1 MTKMK
6 KLLAVVLVCAIMAV
20 CGASA
25 FADWTI
31 VPDTGNIRRILQN
44 LAGLY
49 EKSLRNRPVESRPGC
64 SRI

>member
-25 FADWTI
+25 FADISPRTWTI
-31 VPDTGNIRRILQN
+31 
-44 LAGLY
+44 Y
-49 EKSLRNRPVESRPGC
+49 SRLSNTFATQIASVSWTPA
-64 SRI
+64 R